1 MIHGMERNNAVAQ
14 PATILLVDDEQDI
27 IKLME
32 IYFGNEGYRVLTA
45 SDGIEALEQLKKEPI
60 DLIIL
65 DVMMPNMDGIEACM
79 KIREE
84 QKMPI
89 IMLSAKSMD
98 MDKITGLSIGAD
110 DYVTKPFN
118 PLELVARAKSQL
130 RRYHTF
136 NEGREN
142 KEHEWVIDDLVI
154 NTDTHEIWV
163 DEQPVRLTPREFAV
177 LELLARH
184 QGSVL
189 SMEQIYRQVW
199 KEEFMESNNTVMVH
213 IRKIREKIELDSKHP
228 KFIQTVWGVG
238 LMLVLDEITAGIQEV
253 AKGELSHRIEVKTS
267 DEFGVVAA
275 SINQMAEQLQ
285 LSLQEER
292 SAVAAKNDLITG
304 ISHDLRTPLTSIL
317 GFLEYIEKD
326 RYQDEIE
333 MRYYVSIAYE
343 KSLTLRKLIDDLFEY
358 TRVSGGSLPLS
369 LTSLNLNPFLMQ
381 LAEEFAPML
390 EEAGMTY
397 KIIGGQEPLWI
408 QAAPGELVRAYEN
421 LFSNAIRYGAQG
433 KVMEIAL
440 SLEGEEAVVRISNYG
455 EPIPIQDLPHLFDRF
470 YRVDKS
476 RSRDTGGTGLGLAI
490 AKSMIELHQGSIAAY
505 SEQGR
510 TDFVTRFPVTAAPMN
525 RDQAEQ

>member
-1 MIHGMERNNAVAQ
+1 MNSKLINTVRWKFIYAF
-14 PATILLVDDEQDI
+14 LLSGI
-27 IKLME
+27 
-32 IYFGNEGYRVLTA
+32 LTA
-45 SDGIEALEQLKKEPI
+45 VVLYGGSKVVQSILAAQSYPDYSVPARGI
-60 DLIIL
+60 
-65 DVMMPNMDGIEACM
+65 
-79 KIREE
+79 RW
-84 QKMPI
+84 
-89 IMLSAKSMD
+89 
-98 MDKITGLSIGAD
+98 
-110 DYVTKPFN
+110 
-118 PLELVARAKSQL
+118 LV
-130 RRYHTF
+130 
-136 NEGREN
+136 NN
-142 KEHEWVIDDLVI
+142 I
-154 NTDTHEIWV
+154 
-163 DEQPVRLTPREFAV
+163 
-177 LELLARH
+177 
-184 QGSVL
+184 GSVPL
-189 SMEQIYRQVW
+189 MI
-199 KEEFMESNNTVMVH
+199 MVG
-213 IRKIREKIELDSKHP
+213 ILCFVLFFFLFTRR
-228 KFIQTVWGVG
+228 V
-238 LMLVLDEITAGIQEV
+238 MLVLDEITAGIQEV

-275 SINQMAEQLQ
+275 SVNRMAEQLQ

-292 SAVAAKNDLITG
+292 NAVATKNDLITG

-369 LTSLNLNPFLMQ
+369 LTPLNLNPFLMQ
-381 LAEEFAPML
+381 LAEEFTPML

-397 KIIGGQEPLWI
+397 KIIGGQDPLWI

-455 EPIPIQDLPHLFDRF
+455 EPIPEQDLPHLFDRF

-490 AKSMIELHQGSIAAY
+490 AKSMIELHHGSIAAY

-525 RDQAEQ
+525 REQAER

>member
-1 MIHGMERNNAVAQ
+1 MNSKLINTVRWKFIYAF
-14 PATILLVDDEQDI
+14 LLSGI
-27 IKLME
+27 
-32 IYFGNEGYRVLTA
+32 LTA
-45 SDGIEALEQLKKEPI
+45 AMLYGGSKVVQSILEAQTYPDYSIPAQGI
-60 DLIIL
+60 
-65 DVMMPNMDGIEACM
+65 
-79 KIREE
+79 RW
-84 QKMPI
+84 
-89 IMLSAKSMD
+89 
-98 MDKITGLSIGAD
+98 
-110 DYVTKPFN
+110 
-118 PLELVARAKSQL
+118 LV
-130 RRYHTF
+130 
-136 NEGREN
+136 NN
-142 KEHEWVIDDLVI
+142 I
-154 NTDTHEIWV
+154 
-163 DEQPVRLTPREFAV
+163 
-177 LELLARH
+177 
-184 QGSVL
+184 GSVPL
-189 SMEQIYRQVW
+189 MIV
-199 KEEFMESNNTVMVH
+199 
-213 IRKIREKIELDSKHP
+213 
-228 KFIQTVWGVG
+228 VG
-238 LMLVLDEITAGIQEV
+238 ILGFVLFFFLFTRRIMLVLDEITAGIQEV
-253 AKGELSHRIEVKTS
+253 AKGELSHRIEVKSS
-267 DEFGVVAA
+267 DEFGVVAD

-369 LTSLNLNPFLMQ
+369 LTSLNLSPFLMQ

-455 EPIPIQDLPHLFDRF
+455 EPIPVQDLPHLFDRF

-510 TDFVTRFPVTAAPMN
+510 TDFVTRFPVTAPSMN
-525 RDQAEQ
+525 RNQEQP

>member
-1 MIHGMERNNAVAQ
+1 MNSKLINTVRWKFIYAF
-14 PATILLVDDEQDI
+14 LLSGI
-27 IKLME
+27 
-32 IYFGNEGYRVLTA
+32 LTA
-45 SDGIEALEQLKKEPI
+45 AILYGGSTVVRS
-60 DLIIL
+60 IL
-65 DVMMPNMDGIEACM
+65 DAQTYPNYSLPARGI
-79 KIREE
+79 RW
-84 QKMPI
+84 
-89 IMLSAKSMD
+89 
-98 MDKITGLSIGAD
+98 
-110 DYVTKPFN
+110 
-118 PLELVARAKSQL
+118 LV
-130 RRYHTF
+130 
-136 NEGREN
+136 NN
-142 KEHEWVIDDLVI
+142 I
-154 NTDTHEIWV
+154 
-163 DEQPVRLTPREFAV
+163 
-177 LELLARH
+177 
-184 QGSVL
+184 GSVPL
-189 SMEQIYRQVW
+189 MIIVGILGFVLFF
-199 KEEFMESNNTVMVH
+199 FMFTRRV
-213 IRKIREKIELDSKHP
+213 
-228 KFIQTVWGVG
+228 
-238 LMLVLDEITAGIQEV
+238 MLVLDEITAGIQEV
-253 AKGELSHRIEVKTS
+253 AKGELSHRIEVNTS

-343 KSLTLRKLIDDLFEY
+343 KSLSLRKLIDDLFEY

-369 LTSLNLNPFLMQ
+369 LTFLNLNPFLMQ
-381 LAEEFAPML
+381 LAEEFTPIL

-455 EPIPIQDLPHLFDRF
+455 EPIPAQDLPHLFDRF

-476 RSRDTGGTGLGLAI
+476 RSRETGGTGLGLAI

-525 RDQAEQ
+525 RNQEE